1 MELHPKLNI
10 LMGNNGTGKTSLLE
24 AFRIL
29 IGSLYLAFDKY
40 KEKIEMPGIIKDDIR
55 LKTVSN
61 SLEPQIPTIVS
72 ANAVVDEVILPATRQ
87 PSQLFNSKEITWQR
101 SMETFGGKTT
111 TREAKEMFRKRYK
124 KLYDVETKSISP

>member
-1 MELHPKLNI
+1 MRLNRIKINNFKCFETESFELHPQLNI

-55 LKTVSN
+55 LKTIGN
-61 SLEPQIPTIVS
+61 NL
-72 ANAVVDEVILPATRQ
+72 
-87 PSQLFNSKEITWQR
+87 
-101 SMETFGGKTT
+101 
-111 TREAKEMFRKRYK
+111 
-124 KLYDVETKSISP
+124 

>member
-1 MELHPKLNI
+1 
-10 LMGNNGTGKTSLLE
+10 MGNNGTGKTSLLE

-40 KEKIEMPGIIKDDIR
+40 KEKIEMPGIVKDDIR

-61 SLEPQIPTIVS
+61 SLEPQIPTRVS
-72 ANAVVDEVILPATRQ
+72 AIADVDENFLPVHEQ
-87 PSQLFNSKEITWQR
+87 PCQLFDNHEITWQR

-111 TREAKEMFRKRYK
+111 TRDAKEMFAVSK
-124 KLYDVETKSISP
+124 KIQEAVRQGDEVNIPLVLYQIV

>member
-1 MELHPKLNI
+1 MKLNKIEIKNFKCFENESIILHPKLNI

-40 KEKIEMPGIIKDDIR
+40 KEKIEMPGIVKDDIR

-61 SLEPQIPTIVS
+61 SLEPQIPTNVS
-72 ANAVVDEVILPATRQ
+72 AVESVPQNVCLT
-87 PSQLFNSKEITWQR
+87 PSIYTGN
-101 SMETFGGKTT
+101 
-111 TREAKEMFRKRYK
+111 FRV
-124 KLYDVETKSISP
+124 LL